1 MGYRDASLLLALLAP
16 RDAPAASEKLGRWD
30 REKNGKRSL
39 DYNKVQALKSTAYGY
54 RNRGNNIY
62 L

>member
-39 DYNKVQALKSTAYGY
+39 DYNKV
-54 RNRGNNIY
+54 
-62 L
+62 